1 MIVSRR
7 VLTEVSL
14 PLPFPLPFPL
24 VSVLTG
30 LALHFKLSVP
40 HVSAADFESAEF
52 QYVPLLDEDRDRD
65 LVAMLPEY
73 LTVEITFSRQQA
85 SKFYTRVIDILTKR
99 RSSNGSSG

>member
-1 MIVSRR
+1 MWK
-7 VLTEVSL
+7 L
-14 PLPFPLPFPL
+14 FP
-24 VSVLTG
+24 G
-30 LALHFKLSVP
+30 LDPCANDIALHFKLSVP

-99 RSSNGSSG
+99 RGSNGSSG